1 MPPKLAIPDAAA
13 PGMFRIDI
21 PVVMSNEADPGSGTD
36 HRTVPGAVHVRELPG
51 QVSVRAGVS
60 GEAGTDGDDEQP
72 ATAASVTTAATAP
85 ARRAPACRAPGTPR
99 ALMSCSQAPGRG
111 ETAVGQHSGPNA
123 APFLAVGLG
132 RFPVTW

>member
-85 ARRAPACRAPGTPR
+85 ARRAPGTPR
-99 ALMSCSQAPGRG
+99 APISRSVPLCRS
-111 ETAVGQHSGPNA
+111 ETAGS
-123 APFLAVGLG
+123 LG
-132 RFPVTW
+132 

>member
-21 PVVMSNEADPGSGTD
+21 PVLMSNEADPGSGTD

-85 ARRAPACRAPGTPR
+85 ARRAAPCHAPSTPR
-99 ALMSCSQAPGRG
+99 APISRSIPLCRS
-111 ETAVGQHSGPNA
+111 ETARS
-123 APFLAVGLG
+123 LG
-132 RFPVTW
+132 